1 MKAEFKERAI
11 PFIQVD
17 PETKG
22 TIIRIFR
29 IHNK

>member
-1 MKAEFKERAI
+1 MQSTFKERAI

-22 TIIRIFR
+22 IVFINYRV
-29 IHNK
+29 HY